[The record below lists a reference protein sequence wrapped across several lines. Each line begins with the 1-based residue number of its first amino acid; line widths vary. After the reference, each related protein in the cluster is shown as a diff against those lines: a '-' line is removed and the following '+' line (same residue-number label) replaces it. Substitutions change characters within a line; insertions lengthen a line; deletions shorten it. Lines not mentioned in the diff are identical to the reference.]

1 MNTLYIF
8 LALINLLGFTAAA
21 SDKRKARRK
30 LWRIPEK
37 TFFLIAAAGG
47 CIGVYSGMLLFRHKT
62 RHWYFMVGIPAIFI
76 IQVIAAYLIITGG
89 IS

>member
-1 MNTLYIF
+1 MHTLYIF
-8 LALINLLGFTAAA
+8 LALINLLGFAAA
-21 SDKRKARRK
+21 AADKHKARRN

-47 CIGVYSGMLLFRHKT
+47 CIGVYSGMLIFRHKT
-62 RHWYFMVGIPAIFI
+62 RRWYFMVGIPVIFI
-76 IQVIAAYLIITGG
+76 IQVIVSYFIITGG